1 MEKKAE
7 IVVSI
12 YSVSVISILSHEVKN
27 NSVYVTKV
35 SASNSRSSATAKAL
49 DKTLRAE

>member
-1 MEKKAE
+1 
-7 IVVSI
+7 VVSI
-12 YSVSVISILSHEVKN
+12 CSVSVITTLSAAVKN

-35 SASNSRSSATAKAL
+35 AASNSRSAATAKAL